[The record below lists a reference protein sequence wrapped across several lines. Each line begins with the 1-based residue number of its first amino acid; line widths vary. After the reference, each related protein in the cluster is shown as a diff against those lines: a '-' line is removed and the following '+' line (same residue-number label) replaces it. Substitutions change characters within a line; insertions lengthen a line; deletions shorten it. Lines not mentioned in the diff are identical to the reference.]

1 MEIMVQFGNVLNN
14 TDKENRFKMMAFKA
28 KNSIF
33 INYLIKKQVH
43 LFKEKR
49 QIILQFMPI

>member
-33 INYLIKKQVH
+33 S
-43 LFKEKR
+43 
-49 QIILQFMPI
+49 